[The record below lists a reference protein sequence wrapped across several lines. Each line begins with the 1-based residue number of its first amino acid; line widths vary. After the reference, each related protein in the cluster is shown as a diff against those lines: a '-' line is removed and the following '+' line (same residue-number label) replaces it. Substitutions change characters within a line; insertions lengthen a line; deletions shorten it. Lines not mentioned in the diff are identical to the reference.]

1 MYLTNRFVPGMNASK
16 QVLFLNE
23 LEEILEICR
32 SEQFSSIQHDVYR
45 LLEACLSSEH
55 FQVVLKIVLKAHII
69 SFR

>member
-1 MYLTNRFVPGMNASK
+1 MNASK

-32 SEQFSSIQHDVYR
+32 SEQFTAIQHDVYR

-55 FQVVLKIVLKAHII
+55 FQVIHSYYSMLHQRSLP
-69 SFR
+69 

>member
-1 MYLTNRFVPGMNASK
+1 MSASK

-32 SEQFSSIQHDVYR
+32 SEQFTVIQHEVYR

-55 FQVVLKIVLKAHII
+55 FQVITSSLYSIFFSTVIKYMITLGG
-69 SFR
+69 

>member
-1 MYLTNRFVPGMNASK
+1 MNASK

-55 FQVVLKIVLKAHII
+55 FQVVLKIVLKMHII